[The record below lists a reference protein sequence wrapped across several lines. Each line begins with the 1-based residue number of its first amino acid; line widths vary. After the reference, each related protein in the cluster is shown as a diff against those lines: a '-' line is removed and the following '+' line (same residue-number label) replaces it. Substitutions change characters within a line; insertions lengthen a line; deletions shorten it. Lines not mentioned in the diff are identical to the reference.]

1 LQCSG
6 FRDTGDTNDS
16 PPAPNGKFPV
26 AHVAR
31 SRTAGELSAD
41 RFVGILPAAGT
52 GTRLRP
58 LRSPKELLPIL
69 YVEVQDGTGLQPIA
83 AAEFALAGMY
93 LAEIRQCFVI
103 VSDAKPEIARYLGDG
118 RERDMALAYLMQTA
132 PLGLADAI
140 DTAFPWVGDRYCC
153 LALPDAVFNPPDALG
168 RICRELVDSAAD
180 IVLGVSRSPIRAN
193 SGRCAST
200 PPAMCSK
207 SSRSR
212 PIRRSAIAGD
222 RRVVAC
228 LHAISS

>member
-1 LQCSG
+1 
-6 FRDTGDTNDS
+6 
-16 PPAPNGKFPV
+16 V
-26 AHVAR
+26 
-31 SRTAGELSAD
+31 
-41 RFVGILPAAGT
+41 
-52 GTRLRP
+52 
-58 LRSPKELLPIL
+58 RSPKELLPIL

-153 LALPDAVFNPPDALG
+153 LALPDAVFNPPDALAGSAVSSSTARRYRARRLPG
-168 RICRELVDSAAD
+168 RQSVRT
-180 IVLGVSRSPIRAN
+180 RA
-193 SGRCAST
+193 GAHRRRRRCARNLREAGRYGA
-200 PPAMCSK
+200 P
-207 SSRSR
+207 RLL
-212 PIRRSAIAGD
+212 GD